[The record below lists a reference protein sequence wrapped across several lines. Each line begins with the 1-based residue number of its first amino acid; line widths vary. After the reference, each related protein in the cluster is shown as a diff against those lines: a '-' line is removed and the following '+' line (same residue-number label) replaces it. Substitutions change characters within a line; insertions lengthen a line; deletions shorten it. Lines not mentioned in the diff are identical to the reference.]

1 MEASVKTRKAQK
13 RSATANWNDLRA
25 AKNEMAAKLIHRPST
40 EVAQREQAYRFAVLR
55 GALRA
60 INPIPSENTL
70 GIGIGE
76 KISDGKQTGILAIKL
91 LVRMKFP
98 KSELRSNHVLPRE
111 IDGIPTD
118 VEEVGIFRRFASD
131 DPVRAWAQSG
141 AMPNPRTKIRPA
153 QPGCSIGYQ
162 DPSNQI
168 VMAGTFGAVVKD
180 KDGLYIL
187 SNNHVLADENRLA
200 LGAPIFQPGLLDG
213 GNPSTDKIAN
223 LTKFETLQTLSANTV
238 DCAIAKVTTSTIV
251 SKDVLYIGAP
261 QGTEDAA
268 IDMAVH
274 KFGRTTGY
282 TVGRVTS
289 IDTDVKVQ
297 YDLGNLTFSGQI
309 IVVGN
314 DGASFSNAGDSGSL
328 ILERGTNKAVALLF
342 AGSPTHTIA
351 NHIDDVLSA
360 LKVTLA

>member
-1 MEASVKTRKAQK
+1 MTARKAQK
-13 RSATANWNDLRA
+13 RSAAANWNDLRA
-25 AKNEMAAKLIHRPST
+25 AKNEMATKFIHQPAADEAK
-40 EVAQREQAYRFAVLR
+40 REHAFRLAVPR

-60 INPIPSENTL
+60 VNPIPSENTL

-91 LVRMKFP
+91 FVRMKFP
-98 KSELRSNHVLPRE
+98 KSELQTDHLLPKE
-111 IDGIPTD
+111 INGIPTD
-118 VEEVGIFRRFASD
+118 VEEVGVFRRFRSAA
-131 DPVRAWAQSG
+131 PIRAWAKAG
-141 AMPNPRTKIRPA
+141 TMPNPRTKIRPA

-180 KDGLYIL
+180 KNGLYVL
-187 SNNHVLADENRLA
+187 SNNHVLADENRLPV
-200 LGAPIFQPGLLDG
+200 GAPIFQPGLLDG
-213 GNPSTDKIAN
+213 GNASTDQIAS
-223 LTKFETLQTLSANTV
+223 LTRFETLQALSPNTV
-238 DCAIAKVTTSTIV
+238 DCAIAKVTSQAIV
-251 SKDVLYIGAP
+251 SKDVLHIGPP
-261 QGTEDAA
+261 QGTETAA

-282 TVGRVTS
+282 SVGQVTS

-297 YDLGNLTFSGQI
+297 YDLGTLTFTGQI

-314 DGASFSNAGDSGSL
+314 SGTSFSNAGDSGSL

-342 AGSPTHTIA
+342 AGSASHTIA
-351 NHIDDVLSA
+351 NHIDDVLNA
-360 LKVTLA
+360 LNVTLA